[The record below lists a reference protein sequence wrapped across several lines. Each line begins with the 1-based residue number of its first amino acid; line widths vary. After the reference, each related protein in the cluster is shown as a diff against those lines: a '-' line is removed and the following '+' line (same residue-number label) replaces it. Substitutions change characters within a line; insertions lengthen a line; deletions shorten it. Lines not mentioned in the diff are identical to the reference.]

1 MNACQF
7 EGKGEIILK
16 VTLEADKLLFTISDE
31 GQGSLYH
38 LTEPTYLEKKKKV
51 MPGIGL
57 RLKMGTEIAKM
68 LGGRMYRDEGYKEGT
83 RYVLEL
89 NIDKV

>member
-1 MNACQF
+1 
-7 EGKGEIILK
+7 
-16 VTLEADKLLFTISDE
+16 
-31 GQGSLYH
+31 
-38 LTEPTYLEKKKKV
+38 

-68 LGGRMYRDEGYKEGT
+68 LGGRMYQDEGYKEGT

-89 NIDKV
+89 NIEKE